1 LEKIKKVIMEKNK
14 LQQSEKALLV
24 ISGIGLIPIALSY
37 GLFPEMTLPYLF
49 DFSAENVN
57 LKHIMRAVMGLY
69 LAHAIFY
76 FKGAFNLKYRKAAVF
91 AVAVF
96 MLGLASGRVLSILL
110 DGTPHFLLLIYLG
123 IEVSLGVIAVILI
136 KKEASLNN

>member
-1 LEKIKKVIMEKNK
+1 MKKNK

-37 GLFPEMTLPYLF
+37 GLFPEITLPYLF

-76 FKGAFNLKYRKAAVF
+76 FMGAFNLKYRKAAMY
-91 AVAVF
+91 AVVVF
-96 MLGLASGRVLSILL
+96 MLGLASGRVLSIIV
-110 DGTPHFLLLIYLG
+110 DGIPHFLLLIYLG
-123 IEVSLGVIAVILI
+123 IEASLGTMGVILI
-136 KKEASLNN
+136 KKENDLNN